1 MEFRILGPLQVLDG
15 RREVALGSPKERALL
30 AVLLLH
36 AGAVV
41 SRERLI
47 EELWG
52 EAPPPTA
59 AKALNVHV
67 SKLRKAL
74 ACNGHDV
81 IATRPPGYALE
92 VEPAQLDAAR
102 FERMLAAARAH
113 VESGDAE
120 SAARLLRDALALW
133 RGPALDGVEVESAAR
148 NEARRLEE
156 LRIAAQMD
164 RIDCDLALGLHEQ
177 LIGELEAL
185 ASEHPLRE
193 RVYGQLILA
202 LYRSERQADALR
214 TYREARKALVGEL
227 GIEPSLPLQRLEKA
241 ILNQD
246 PSLEAPAGVARA
258 ERPPAARAA
267 GRRASLRARLPSRV
281 GASLSRRRI
290 AVLVAIALGTAATLS
305 TFVLTSHRASA
316 PEAGLLP
323 PHSLGLIDPAT
334 NRILGVARLGPSPR
348 HVAVGTDA
356 VWVLKSEEHIV
367 LKVSPKT
374 EAVVDSLGIDDPPTA
389 AAPLG
394 SDLWVLTNRATLRR
408 VDAGTGTVL
417 QTISLEGNRAPT
429 GAVSRRPPQLAVGAG
444 SLWVSSQ
451 RTVWRIN
458 PTTGRVVA
466 RILLDEEVNA
476 IAFGEGAVWI
486 VGVNPETADYVLS
499 EISPRTDSLVQTNNG
514 LHSEPLGV
522 AAGEG
527 GVWVSEHWDDRLW
540 RFDPTT
546 GRVEAI
552 IETGDGPW
560 SVAVGNGDIWVA
572 NRHDNTLSRINPE
585 TNERV
590 ATLATGSG
598 PIELAVGK
606 EGIWVATSFRHLD

>member
-15 RREVALGSPKERALL
+15 DREVPLGSPKERALL
-30 AVLLLH
+30 AVLLLD

-59 AKALNVHV
+59 GKALNVHV
-67 SKLRKAL
+67 SQLRKAL
-74 ACNGHDV
+74 ARNGQET
-81 IATRPPGYALE
+81 IETRPPGYTLR

-102 FERMLAAARAH
+102 FERLVTAARAH
-113 VESGDAE
+113 VGSGDVQ

-133 RGPALDGVEVESAAR
+133 RGPALDGVELEAAAR

-164 RIDCDLALGLHEQ
+164 RIDCELALGLHEQ
-177 LIGELEAL
+177 LIGELKAL
-185 ASEHPLRE
+185 AAEHPLRE
-193 RVYGQLILA
+193 RVHGQLMLA
-202 LYRSERQADALR
+202 LYRSGRQADALR
-214 TYREARKALVGEL
+214 AYREARETLVSEL

-258 ERPPAARAA
+258 ERPPPARADA
-267 GRRASLRARLPSRV
+267 GRGSLRGWLPSPIVART
-281 GASLSRRRI
+281 SRHQI
-290 AVLVAIALGTAATLS
+290 AVLVALALAAAAALS
-305 TFVLTSHRASA
+305 TLLLTRHRAGA
-316 PEAGLLP
+316 TEALSLP
-323 PHSLGLIDPAT
+323 PHSLGLVDPAT
-334 NRILGVARLGPSPR
+334 NKLLGVTRLGPTPR
-348 HVAVGTDA
+348 RVAVGMDA

-374 EAVVDSLGIDDPPTA
+374 DAVVDSLGIDDAPTG

-394 SDLWVLTNRATLRR
+394 SDLWVLTVRATLLRI
-408 VDAGTGTVL
+408 DAGTATVL
-417 QTISLEGNRAPT
+417 QTIPLKGNRAPT
-429 GAVSRRPPQLAVGAG
+429 GADFNRPPRLAVGAR
-444 SLWVSSQ
+444 SLWVSSL

-458 PTTGRVVA
+458 PRTSRVVA
-466 RILLDEEVNA
+466 RIPLGEDVNE

-486 VGVNPETADYVLS
+486 VGVNTEAADYVLS
-499 EISPRTDSLVQTNNG
+499 EISPRTDSVVQTNNG
-514 LHSEPLGV
+514 LRSEPLGV

-552 IETGDGPW
+552 VKTGDGPW
-560 SVAVGNGDIWVA
+560 SVAVGKGNVWVA
-572 NRHDNTLSRINPE
+572 NRHDNTLSRIDPE
-585 TNERV
+585 TNEPLV
-590 ATLATGSG
+590 TIQIGAG
-598 PIELAVGK
+598 PIELAVGR